1 MQKFFMPY
9 PPLFFCD
16 CTLSYSSD
24 IDLTPLKWCIVCV
37 CVQVFEGYGQTECTS
52 GCTATLPH
60 DVTAGHVGPPLVSAL
75 IKLVD
80 VPDMNYFASRGDGEV
95 GNWWDGGKLTFHTSV
110 KHGRTL
116 HEYTK

>member
-37 CVQVFEGYGQTECTS
+37 CVCV
-52 GCTATLPH
+52 LPH

-110 KHGRTL
+110 KHGQTL